1 MDSWYGVDGCLWL
14 VGLCGGEYIFKF
26 VRWIINSKFIENIK
40 SILSALDKGKKWVCY
55 ICQV

>member
-40 SILSALDKGKKWVCY
+40 SIS
-55 ICQV
+55 